1 MTDNARKTGA
11 AVEAHFQF
19 LMWLVPAIEKF
30 PRTQKFL
37 LGDRIQTTSLDVL
50 ECLIEGY
57 LLSLITQVVVFPIFQ
72 IEVSLADNM
81 AISVI
86 FTVVS
91 LVRSYVLRRVFERV
105 QPV

>member
-1 MTDNARKTGA
+1 MMVMAKVSMKQSRR
-11 AVEAHFQF
+11 
-19 LMWLVPAIEKF
+19 M
-30 PRTQKFL
+30 
-37 LGDRIQTTSLDVL
+37 SLFESITNVV
-50 ECLIEGY
+50 IGY

>member
-1 MTDNARKTGA
+1 M
-11 AVEAHFQF
+11 
-19 LMWLVPAIEKF
+19 
-30 PRTQKFL
+30 
-37 LGDRIQTTSLDVL
+37 SLFESITNVV
-50 ECLIEGY
+50 IGY
-57 LLSLITQVVVFPIFQ
+57 LLSLITQVVAFPIFQ

>member
-1 MTDNARKTGA
+1 MKQSRR
-11 AVEAHFQF
+11 
-19 LMWLVPAIEKF
+19 M
-30 PRTQKFL
+30 
-37 LGDRIQTTSLDVL
+37 SLFESITNVV
-50 ECLIEGY
+50 IGY

-91 LVRSYVLRRVFERV
+91 LVRSSGTHPRQRQHHAVQGVPGRHPGADRRQLGGRAALDDRAV
-105 QPV
+105 PVP

>member
-1 MTDNARKTGA
+1 M
-11 AVEAHFQF
+11 
-19 LMWLVPAIEKF
+19 
-30 PRTQKFL
+30 
-37 LGDRIQTTSLDVL
+37 SLFESITNVV
-50 ECLIEGY
+50 IGY
-57 LLSLITQVVVFPIFQ
+57 LLSLITQVVAFPIFQ

-86 FTVVS
+86 FTVAS

>member
-1 MTDNARKTGA
+1 MKQSRR
-11 AVEAHFQF
+11 
-19 LMWLVPAIEKF
+19 M
-30 PRTQKFL
+30 
-37 LGDRIQTTSLDVL
+37 SLFESITNVM
-50 ECLIEGY
+50 IGY

-91 LVRSYVLRRVFERV
+91 LVRSYVLMRVFERV

>member
-1 MTDNARKTGA
+1 MKQSRR
-11 AVEAHFQF
+11 
-19 LMWLVPAIEKF
+19 M
-30 PRTQKFL
+30 
-37 LGDRIQTTSLDVL
+37 SLFESITNVV
-50 ECLIEGY
+50 IGY

-91 LVRSYVLRRVFERV
+91 LVRSYVLRLVFERV
-105 QPV
+105 KPV

>member
-1 MTDNARKTGA
+1 MKQSRRMSFFESITN
-11 AVEAHFQF
+11 V
-19 LMWLVPAIEKF
+19 VI
-30 PRTQKFL
+30 
-37 LGDRIQTTSLDVL
+37 
-50 ECLIEGY
+50 GY

>member
-1 MTDNARKTGA
+1 MKQSRR
-11 AVEAHFQF
+11 
-19 LMWLVPAIEKF
+19 M
-30 PRTQKFL
+30 
-37 LGDRIQTTSLDVL
+37 SLFESITNVM
-50 ECLIEGY
+50 IGY

>member
-1 MTDNARKTGA
+1 MKQSRR
-11 AVEAHFQF
+11 
-19 LMWLVPAIEKF
+19 M
-30 PRTQKFL
+30 
-37 LGDRIQTTSLDVL
+37 SLFESITNVV
-50 ECLIEGY
+50 IGY